1 VSEYEIA
8 CLGKTRFT
16 TRRRAKAAASRIRR
30 TGGPA
35 FRTYPCDYCG
45 LFHVGHRPGSATY
58 LRDTPHG
65 PVHIQELTS

>member
-1 VSEYEIA
+1 MTEYEIA

-16 TRRRAKAAASRIRR
+16 TRRFAKRAANRIRR

-35 FRTYPCDYCG
+35 FRTYHCNYADHWH
-45 LFHVGHRPGSATY
+45 LGHRPGHATY

-65 PVHIQELTS
+65 PTPIQEYAA